1 LTLTLYHNPV
11 STCSQKVRLVL
22 AEKGLPYESKVIVWG
37 NNEHLT
43 EAYLKINPNGV
54 VPSLVH
60 DDDPVIDSSVICEYL
75 DEVFPG
81 VSLTPKDPVMRA
93 KMRAWMRYFEEVPTT
108 AIRVPSFNKL
118 FKKQLSEMPS
128 KEFDAMADKLPLRK
142 QFYREMGQVGFT
154 DKKFD
159 ASLERLS
166 GCIDRV
172 TKALE
177 KDGPWIIG
185 EQYTIADVV
194 LFPTI
199 VRMIDLKLDHLWA
212 NNPVFQAWVD
222 ASLARQAFD
231 IAFMPGSRISMPTAV

>member
-22 AEKGLPYESKVIVWG
+22 AEKGLSYESKVIVWG

-43 EAYLKINPNGV
+43 EEYLKINPNGV

-60 DDDPVIDSSVICEYL
+60 DEDPVIDSSVICEYL

-108 AIRVPSFNKL
+108 AIRVPSFSKL
-118 FKKQLSEMPS
+118 FQKQLSKMPE
-128 KEFDAMADKLPLRK
+128 KAFNDMTDKLPLRK
-142 QFYREMGQVGFT
+142 QFYKEMGQTGFT
-154 DKKFD
+154 DEKFD

-166 GCIDRV
+166 GCIKRV
-172 TKALE
+172 TDTLKGG
-177 KDGPWIIG
+177 GPWVLG

-194 LFPTI
+194 LFPSI
-199 VRMIDLKLDHLWA
+199 VRMIDLKLEHLWSD
-212 NNPVFQAWVD
+212 NPEFEAWVD
-222 ASLARQAFD
+222 ASLARQAFET
-231 IAFMPGSRISMPTAV
+231 AFMPGSRISLPTSV